1 MVRLARLGR
10 IDGNSN
16 ERQTRKHSGKE
27 AVVSTQ
33 DNLSAAFAGESQA
46 NRKYLA
52 FAKKAKEQ
60 GYPVVARLFR
70 AAGAAETIH
79 AHAHLDVL
87 GGVKETTDNLKAAI
101 EGEGHEFMKMYPQFI
116 EEAKAEGNQ
125 AALGS
130 FERAMA
136 VEKIHHGLYQK
147 ALGAVEGDDDMADE
161 KIFVCS
167 VCGNTVFS
175 QAPDACPI
183 CGAVNEKF
191 FEVE

>member
-1 MVRLARLGR
+1 M
-10 IDGNSN
+10 
-16 ERQTRKHSGKE
+16 
-27 AVVSTQ
+27 STH

-52 FAKKAKEQ
+52 FAKKADKD
-60 GYPVVARLFR
+60 GLPMVARLFR
-70 AAGAAETIH
+70 AAGAAETVH
-79 AHAHLDVL
+79 AHAHLAVL

-101 EGEGHEFMKMYPQFI
+101 EGEGHEFMKMYPEFV

-130 FERAMA
+130 FTRAMA

-147 ALGAVEGDDDMADE
+147 ALGTVEGGGDMADE

-175 QAPDACPI
+175 QAPEVCPI
-183 CGAVNEKF
+183 CGATHEKF